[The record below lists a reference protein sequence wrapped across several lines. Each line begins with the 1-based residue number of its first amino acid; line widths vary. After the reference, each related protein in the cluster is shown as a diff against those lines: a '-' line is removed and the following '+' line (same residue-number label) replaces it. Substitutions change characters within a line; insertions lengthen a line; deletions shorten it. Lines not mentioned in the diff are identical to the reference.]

1 MFSYNGGNRLESKTT
16 RMYGMFRRVRQ
27 VAAPWAKSAVSDFI
41 LLKGKNIR
49 AFIKNHRN
57 RWRHLT
63 DLREKL
69 RWPIRFAPPGYVEFE
84 GSAIITK
91 RSVLTYILVPQQIR
105 FSIYCICLLYQSVD
119 LRASSAPVKWG
130 GDCDYRVVI
139 LLLNQLYSFVTIV
152 TVVHCATEYKLRCYL
167 ITDPPNGPVL
177 FCSLASVVCRRRLSA
192 SSVVAVCRRL

>member
-130 GDCDYRVVI
+130 GLWLSCRHLIAESTVQFCDDCDSCALCNWVQI
-139 LLLNQLYSFVTIV
+139 TLLSYYWP
-152 TVVHCATEYKLRCYL
+152 A
-167 ITDPPNGPVL
+167 
-177 FCSLASVVCRRRLSA
+177 
-192 SSVVAVCRRL
+192 